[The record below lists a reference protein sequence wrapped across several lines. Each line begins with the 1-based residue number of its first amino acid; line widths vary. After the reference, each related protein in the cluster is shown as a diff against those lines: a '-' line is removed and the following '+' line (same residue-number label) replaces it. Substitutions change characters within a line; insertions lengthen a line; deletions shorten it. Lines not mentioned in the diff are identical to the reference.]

1 MSSNR
6 QKLRRHGSFG
16 KKLGNSLLPVWT
28 IVKVNPHKKRVLAAS
43 LHRNAV

>member
-1 MSSNR
+1 
-6 QKLRRHGSFG
+6 
-16 KKLGNSLLPVWT
+16 LLPVWT